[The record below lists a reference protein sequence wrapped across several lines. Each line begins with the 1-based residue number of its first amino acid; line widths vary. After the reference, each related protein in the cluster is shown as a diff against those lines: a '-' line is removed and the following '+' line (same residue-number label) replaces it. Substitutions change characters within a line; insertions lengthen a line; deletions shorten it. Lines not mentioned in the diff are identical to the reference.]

1 MKVSIII
8 PTLNAERWISQQLDM
23 LLKQTVQAEILMIDS
38 DSTDATLGITFVGGF
53 VILPF

>member
-1 MKVSIII
+1 MII